1 MAWLEGWRCQGPG
14 RKGRSFVKQISKV
27 TLQRNL
33 FVHTLC
39 VLHVGSVT
47 HCLNFLHFK
56 NHCCYDTVAENVG
69 CKQITVSVMWNGFSL
84 SVWYL
89 PWKPRMKL
97 GLRALHHND
106 THPQIPS
113 ACTCASPENHILTR
127 GTRSTA
133 SPPPTGKRVTQSELF
148 TDDGAAPL

>member
-39 VLHVGSVT
+39 VLHIGSVT

-56 NHCCYDTVAENVG
+56 NHCRYDTVAENVG
-69 CKQITVSVMWNGFSL
+69 CKQITVSVMWTASASPSGISLENHVWSWVCGRSTTTTPTLKFPLLVLVRAQRTTSWWGERDRRRRLLQLEKGLHNLNFSL
-84 SVWYL
+84 TTV
-89 PWKPRMKL
+89 
-97 GLRALHHND
+97 LRH
-106 THPQIPS
+106 
-113 ACTCASPENHILTR
+113 
-127 GTRSTA
+127 
-133 SPPPTGKRVTQSELF
+133 
-148 TDDGAAPL
+148 